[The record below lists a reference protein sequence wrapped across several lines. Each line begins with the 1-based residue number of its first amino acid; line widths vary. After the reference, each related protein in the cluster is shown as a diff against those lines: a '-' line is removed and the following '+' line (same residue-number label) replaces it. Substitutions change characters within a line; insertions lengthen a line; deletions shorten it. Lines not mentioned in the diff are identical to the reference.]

1 MAKSTKAAAEKPVE
15 KDLYATLAQLRKDL
29 CDARRSLAANE
40 LPNPQV
46 VKNTR
51 REIARTLTDI
61 NAVAKSKKEA
71 KNA

>member
-1 MAKSTKAAAEKPVE
+1 MAKSTKAAEMPIE
-15 KDLYATLAQLRKDL
+15 KDLHATLAQLRKDL

>member
-1 MAKSTKAAAEKPVE
+1 MAKKEIKTTKPVV
-15 KDLYATLAQLRKDL
+15 KDLHTTLADLRKDL
-29 CDARRSLAANE
+29 NDNRRSLAANE

-51 REIARTLTDI
+51 REIARTLTAI
-61 NAVAKSKKEA
+61 NAVRIDKEQ